1 VASDWHEQAPRWAK
15 LWDLWWSSPSHAG
28 FGPEE
33 HAVGLRAMCF
43 ANRFGRQADG
53 SGLVCLADGK
63 PIAIAVLARGVGLSP
78 ERAAAAVEML
88 VSVGTFLRRAEDGGL
103 IIPHLQKWQEDP
115 STARHR
121 RRNKRDGEREIH
133 APTHGSEVRGQRSE
147 VQRAEVGGRKEEEAG
162 TAPAKPAAPV
172 LLPEPV
178 VMVFPAQGRQ
188 QRWELTE
195 GHLASLQRDYPR
207 LDVKRFL
214 ERMRGKAERGELKH
228 IPKDYTRAIGRWV
241 SNEADDPRSPFV
253 LGAVRGVSPAGP
265 LPPPEMLSKR
275 GLQNLAN
282 AQEALRIL
290 DERDREKEAA
300 RGGP

>member
-1 VASDWHEQAPRWAK
+1 MASDWHEQAPRWAK

-33 HAVGLRAMCF
+33 HAIGLRAMCF
-43 ANRFGRQADG
+43 ANRFGRQPDG
-53 SGLVCLADGK
+53 SGLVCLADRK
-63 PIAIAVLARGVGLSP
+63 PISMAVLGRGVGVTP
-78 ERAAAAVEML
+78 DRAEAAVEML
-88 VSVGTFLRRAEDGGL
+88 VSVGTFLRRPDDGGL

-121 RRNKRDGEREIH
+121 RRNKREGEREIH

-147 VQRAEVGGRKEEEAG
+147 DQRSEVGGQKEEAG
-162 TAPAKPAAPV
+162 AAPAKPAAPA
-172 LLPEPV
+172 LLPDPV

-207 LDVKRFL
+207 LDVKGFL

-228 IPKDYTRAIGRWV
+228 MPRDYTRAIGRWV
-241 SNEADDPRSPFV
+241 ASEADDPRSPFA
-253 LGAVRGVSPAGP
+253 LGPARGASPTE
-265 LPPPEMLSKR
+265 LLSKR
-275 GLQNLAN
+275 GQQNVRNGMLALELL
-282 AQEALRIL
+282 A
-290 DERDREKEAA
+290 ERDRAKEGS
-300 RGGP
+300 GG